1 MTPSLKCRT
10 ASLHVEPERTMKTTL
25 ERKFAHN
32 SHKQFS
38 CFLVSVEESHIM
50 TEHASLL
57 FEIALEPHGLCQTG
71 FIKLAIPTLQLK
83 SDKNSMTLKK
93 LTKYCGGKV
102 I

>member
-1 MTPSLKCRT
+1 
-10 ASLHVEPERTMKTTL
+10 
-25 ERKFAHN
+25 
-32 SHKQFS
+32 
-38 CFLVSVEESHIM
+38 M